1 VYYPGGGW
9 AMILPV
15 YGSDLCTLV
24 DYYYTAVLLYDREQE
39 KHNTE
44 EKKKKIKE
52 MSRLL

>member
-39 KHNTE
+39 KTQHRRE
-44 EKKKKIKE
+44 KKKIKE